1 MTSRR
6 GLLALA
12 FILLGFATAAPAFAQ
27 SNDGAQRPSQD
38 YVTKAAIGDMF
49 EVQSSKLALQK
60 AGDAKV
66 KRFASQ
72 MVKDHTASSRKLK
85 SIIKAGELPLVL
97 PAKLDDA
104 HEQMIASL
112 SAASG
117 SDFDKLYHEMQMK
130 AHEEAL
136 ALHQGYAQ
144 NGAEPKLKAF
154 AEKTSKV
161 VEMHLGMLK
170 GQHSM

>member
-27 SNDGAQRPSQD
+27 SNNDAQRPSQD

-49 EVQSSKLALQK
+49 ELQSSKLALQK

-85 SIIKAGELPLVL
+85 SIIKAGELPLV
-97 PAKLDDA
+97 
-104 HEQMIASL
+104 QIGRASCR
-112 SAASG
+112 
-117 SDFDKLYHEMQMK
+117 E
-130 AHEEAL
+130 
-136 ALHQGYAQ
+136 
-144 NGAEPKLKAF
+144 
-154 AEKTSKV
+154 
-161 VEMHLGMLK
+161 
-170 GQHSM
+170 